1 MNIHEKKNP
10 VSYVMTNIYLYK
22 IIYTNIYKHGLT
34 NSLWNSSML
43 AHDPLLA
50 SISSK
55 DYKYGLQ
62 IRLEIP

>member
-1 MNIHEKKNP
+1 
-10 VSYVMTNIYLYK
+10 MTNIYVYK

-62 IRLEIP
+62 ISLEIL